1 MLDHISIFNQGGI
14 VLWDLNWEKL
24 KGNPINALIQT
35 IFLEDRSG
43 TEQFVQGG
51 HALKWERANDLGLYF
66 VAVYQNIM
74 QKSPYLDT
82 LLLKVKESF
91 VELYGEKL
99 KNVSFPVPGQFNFE
113 KQFQNILAEASQK
126 SQIEKKEV
134 KAPKKF
140 EDTAKG
146 KELAKSNPTKVKK
159 PDPPKPTTP
168 EKVPSTSTPNAVKR
182 PVGAKKLMPNK
193 PCLAQS
199 NPSGFKEG
207 QKRPKVATKW
217 NAKTDADPAALNF
230 CVENSEDENFILEKQ
245 KKLDEDNEKYDIGG
259 TTHLEFSE
267 SEDSSF
273 EEDQPSQSAVGG
285 IMSFFSSITNK
296 ELTETDL
303 KPVLDQFQSS
313 LIEKNV
319 AQEIAEKI
327 CESVCNSLVGK
338 KLGTFTRVKTTVIE
352 AMGESITRLLTPKR
366 TIDILRDA
374 RIAKQQKRPYIIT
387 FVGVNG
393 VGKTTSLAKIVS
405 WLKQNDMKVIIAA
418 YDTYRSGAVEQL
430 LVHANNL
437 EVEIFQR
444 GYGKVGNV
452 DAAGIAFQAIEE
464 AKKKGID
471 IVVIDTSGRMQ
482 DNAPLMKD
490 LAKLVDMN
498 EPDLVLFVGEA
509 LVGNDSVD
517 QLTKFNACLE
527 ENSKSRK
534 LHGIDGIVLTKF
546 DTVDEKVGAAISM
559 VYTTG
564 QPIVFVGVGQKYSDL
579 RVLDV
584 KKMVSILLK

>member
-1 MLDHISIFNQGGI
+1 
-14 VLWDLNWEKL
+14 
-24 KGNPINALIQT
+24 
-35 IFLEDRSG
+35 
-43 TEQFVQGG
+43 
-51 HALKWERANDLGLYF
+51 
-66 VAVYQNIM
+66 
-74 QKSPYLDT
+74 
-82 LLLKVKESF
+82 
-91 VELYGEKL
+91 
-99 KNVSFPVPGQFNFE
+99 
-113 KQFQNILAEASQK
+113 
-126 SQIEKKEV
+126 
-134 KAPKKF
+134 
-140 EDTAKG
+140 
-146 KELAKSNPTKVKK
+146 
-159 PDPPKPTTP
+159 
-168 EKVPSTSTPNAVKR
+168 
-182 PVGAKKLMPNK
+182 
-193 PCLAQS
+193 
-199 NPSGFKEG
+199 
-207 QKRPKVATKW
+207 
-217 NAKTDADPAALNF
+217 
-230 CVENSEDENFILEKQ
+230 
-245 KKLDEDNEKYDIGG
+245 
-259 TTHLEFSE
+259 
-267 SEDSSF
+267 
-273 EEDQPSQSAVGG
+273 
-285 IMSFFSSITNK
+285 MSFFSSITNK
-296 ELTETDL
+296 ELTENDL
-303 KPVLDQFQSS
+303 KPVLEQFQSS

-327 CESVCNSLVGK
+327 CESVCSSLVGK
-338 KLGTFTRVKTTVIE
+338 KLGTFTRVKTTVTE

-374 RIAKQQKRPYIIT
+374 NIAKQQKRPYIIT

-405 WLKQNDMKVIIAA
+405 WLKQNNLKVIIAA
-418 YDTYRSGAVEQL
+418 CDTYRSGAVEQL

-464 AKKKGID
+464 ARKKGID
-471 IVVIDTSGRMQ
+471 VVVIDTSGRMQ

-527 ENSKSRK
+527 ENSKTRK

-546 DTVDEKVGAAISM
+546 DTVDEKIGAAISM

>member
-1 MLDHISIFNQGGI
+1 
-14 VLWDLNWEKL
+14 
-24 KGNPINALIQT
+24 
-35 IFLEDRSG
+35 
-43 TEQFVQGG
+43 
-51 HALKWERANDLGLYF
+51 
-66 VAVYQNIM
+66 
-74 QKSPYLDT
+74 
-82 LLLKVKESF
+82 
-91 VELYGEKL
+91 
-99 KNVSFPVPGQFNFE
+99 VPGQFDFE
-113 KQFQNILAEASQK
+113 KRFQNILAETSQQ
-126 SQIEKKEV
+126 SHIEKTLKET

-146 KELAKSNPTKVKK
+146 KELAKSNPSKVKK
-159 PDPPKPTTP
+159 PDPPKPTIP
-168 EKVPSTSTPNAVKR
+168 EKVPSTSTPTGVKR
-182 PVGAKKLMPNK
+182 PGGKKNRGLMPTK
-193 PCLAQS
+193 PGLSQS
-199 NPSGFKEG
+199 TPSGFVAG

-217 NAKTDADPAALNF
+217 NPNAEVDSANLNF
-230 CVENSEDENFILEKQ
+230 CVENPEDENFIIEKQ
-245 KKLDEDNEKYDIGG
+245 KKMDEDNEKYDIGG
-259 TTHLEFSE
+259 TTNLEFSE
-267 SEDSSF
+267 SEESTD
-273 EEDQPSQSAVGG
+273 EDEQPTQSTVGG

-296 ELTETDL
+296 ELTESDL

-319 AQEIAEKI
+319 AQEISEKI

-338 KLGTFTRVKTTVIE
+338 KLGTFTRVKTTVTE

-374 RIAKQQKRPYIIT
+374 NIAKLQKRPYVIT

-405 WLKQNDMKVIIAA
+405 WLKQNGMKVIIAA
-418 YDTYRSGAVEQL
+418 CDTYRSGAVEQL
-430 LVHANNL
+430 IVHANNL

-464 AKKKGID
+464 ARKKGID

-527 ENSKSRK
+527 ENSKTRK